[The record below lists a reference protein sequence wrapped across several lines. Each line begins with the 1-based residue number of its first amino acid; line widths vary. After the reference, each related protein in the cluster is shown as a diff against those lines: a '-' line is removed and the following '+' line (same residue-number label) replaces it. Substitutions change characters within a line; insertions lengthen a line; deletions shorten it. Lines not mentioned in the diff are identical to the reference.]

1 MIKKITAKVTMSSLE
16 FAFSSDFYLEYRG
29 AGLQAV
35 NLQKT
40 TMKPEDELWYVFS
53 IFP

>member
-1 MIKKITAKVTMSSLE
+1 MSSLG
-16 FAFSSDFYLEYRG
+16 FAFSSDFYLEYRA
-29 AGLQAV
+29 AGLQAA

-40 TMKPEDELWYVFS
+40 TMKPNLFPEDELWYVFS